1 MIFMN
6 LNKGAK
12 VFKMDGKELGRLS
25 RFVLDP
31 KTKNV
36 NSLVFQSGLFSDKEY
51 VIPMRL
57 VDHVDETGIHL
68 GELPV
73 TDPKD
78 LPRFLENEFIITD
91 ERALLDMGG
100 ISADQPNSYYYYP
113 PTPLGGGNMMSPNEL
128 MMNTPG
134 GTGMGQNQI
143 GIPISGEPP
152 VIKEPQENIPKGT
165 VSVKEGSKVYASDG
179 QHIGNVERI
188 FADSETGRM
197 THLIISKGLLLKERK
212 QIPVEW
218 VSDII
223 EDEVH
228 LAVDA
233 PFVDRLPDWQP

>member
-1 MIFMN
+1 MK
-6 LNKGAK
+6 LNKGARI
-12 VFKMDGKELGRLS
+12 FTMDGKELGKLS

-36 NSLVFQSGLFSDKEY
+36 NSLVFQSGLFSDKEH

-73 TDPKD
+73 ADPKD
-78 LPRFLENEFIITD
+78 LPMFLEQEFIITD
-91 ERALLDMGG
+91 EHALLDMGG
-100 ISADQPNSYYYYP
+100 ISADQPNSYYHYP
-113 PTPLGGGNMMSPNEL
+113 PTPLGAGNMTAPNDL

-134 GTGMGQNQI
+134 GAGLASSQL
-143 GIPISGEPP
+143 GIPVSGEQP
-152 VIKEPQENIPKGT
+152 VIKETQENIPKGT
-165 VSVKEGSKVYASDG
+165 VSVKEGSKVYSSDG

-188 FADSETGRM
+188 FADSDTGRM

-212 QIPVEW
+212 QIPVNWIGE
-218 VSDII
+218 II

-233 PFVDRLPDWQP
+233 PFVGRLPDWQS